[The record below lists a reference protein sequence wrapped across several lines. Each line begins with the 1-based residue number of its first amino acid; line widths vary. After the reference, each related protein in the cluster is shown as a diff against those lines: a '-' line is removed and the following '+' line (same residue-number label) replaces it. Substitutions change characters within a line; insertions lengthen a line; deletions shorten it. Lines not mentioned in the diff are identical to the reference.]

1 MKAKHDMYTT
11 FLKDSDKDV
20 VPALRK
26 VEEALE
32 ASLAG
37 CKVANDKYLEYLS
50 REAASKEVGWI
61 LVVQKRYNQ
70 LNQSLPIRQ
79 R

>member
-1 MKAKHDMYTT
+1 MESKHDMYTT

-32 ASLAG
+32 ASLAS

-50 REAASKEVGWI
+50 REAA
-61 LVVQKRYNQ
+61 
-70 LNQSLPIRQ
+70 
-79 R
+79 